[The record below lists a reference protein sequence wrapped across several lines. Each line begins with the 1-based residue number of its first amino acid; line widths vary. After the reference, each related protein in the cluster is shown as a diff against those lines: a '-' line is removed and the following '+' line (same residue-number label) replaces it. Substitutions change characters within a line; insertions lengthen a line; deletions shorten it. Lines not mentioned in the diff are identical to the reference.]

1 MYKAFLKMKQEYLN
15 EIKEE
20 TQNKFRILTLDITDA
35 ELKKDFEL

>member
-20 TQNKFRILTLDITDA
+20 TQNKFRILNLDVTDT
-35 ELKKDFEL
+35 ELKKDFEI